1 MADDTATEAR
11 ILDAAESVF
20 VRRGVDG
27 ARTQEIADEA
37 GVNKALLH
45 YYYRTKERLSEAVFR
60 RIAGAF
66 FPRLVAAFA
75 ADEPVAERVRRVVAI
90 ETEFLARHP
99 FLPGYLLGEL
109 RARPEAMKTLVRTL
123 LPLDA
128 MRETVRQNLQAA
140 LDAEAAAGRMRPVV
154 AERFVVDL
162 MSWLVFPYAAR
173 PMIELVLGLEG
184 DAFEAF
190 LAERNATLA
199 NGFLRSLAP

>member
-11 ILDAAESVF
+11 ILDAAEAVF

-45 YYYRTKERLSEAVFR
+45 YYFRTKERLSEAVFR
-60 RIAGAF
+60 RIASAF
-66 FPRLVAAFA
+66 FPRIVAAFG
-75 ADEPVAERVRRVVAI
+75 ADEPVAERVRRVVAV
-90 ETEFLARHP
+90 EAEFLSRHP

-109 RARPEAMKTLVRTL
+109 RARPEAMKTLVRAL
-123 LPLDA
+123 LPIDA

-140 LDAEAAAGRMRPVV
+140 LDAEASAGRMRAVA

-173 PMIELVLGLEG
+173 PMIELMLGLEG

-190 LAERNATLA
+190 LAARNATLA
-199 NGFLRSLAP
+199 DGFLRSLAP

>member
-11 ILDAAESVF
+11 ILDAAEAVF

-45 YYYRTKERLSEAVFR
+45 YYFRTKERLSEAVFR

-66 FPRLVAAFA
+66 FPRIIAAFS
-75 ADEPVAERVRRVVAI
+75 ADEPVAERVRRVVEI
-90 ETEFLARHP
+90 ETEFLRRHP

-123 LPLDA
+123 LPIDA

-140 LDAEAAAGRMRPVV
+140 LDAESAAGRMRPVR

-173 PMIELVLGLEG
+173 PMIELILGLEG

-199 NGFLRSLAP
+199 DGFLRSLAP